1 MHKPFTTID
10 DQIAL
15 LNSRGLQ
22 TDSRTSWILEREGY
36 YATVNGYKKPFLDN
50 QARKKDEEDKYREG
64 SLYNDLYKL
73 YLFDRQLRFLLFG
86 MITIAEAIL
95 KTVCAYEF
103 TKANPAEKNPYLNI
117 DNYART
123 GQAHEKASQLIPR
136 LQKILTDN
144 SDCER
149 KGRKEY
155 LVHCL
160 NEHDG
165 EVPLWVLT
173 NDLTLGQIY
182 WFFQSQ
188 NILIRGSIARSFT
201 VLYGD
206 SHRHKTEIDAQRI
219 DKIYR
224 RMKDFRNICAHDERL
239 YCAHPHDSN
248 NTVFQLVKDL
258 RFVIDKKR
266 YLEFLQQFNSLLMHL
281 GEDIPAYVD
290 SVYREMGLD
299 FPRELHEWMELART
313 S

>member
-1 MHKPFTTID
+1 M
-10 DQIAL
+10 
-15 LNSRGLQ
+15 
-22 TDSRTSWILEREGY
+22 
-36 YATVNGYKKPFLDN
+36 
-50 QARKKDEEDKYREG
+50 
-64 SLYNDLYKL
+64 
-73 YLFDRQLRFLLFG
+73 
-86 MITIAEAIL
+86 
-95 KTVCAYEF
+95 
-103 TKANPAEKNPYLNI
+103 
-117 DNYART
+117 
-123 GQAHEKASQLIPR
+123 
-136 LQKILTDN
+136 
-144 SDCER
+144 
-149 KGRKEY
+149 
-155 LVHCL
+155 
-160 NEHDG
+160 
-165 EVPLWVLT
+165 PLWVLT

-258 RFVIDKKR
+258 RFVINKKR
-266 YLEFLQQFNSLLMHL
+266 YLEFLQQFNSLPMHL

>member
-1 MHKPFTTID
+1 M
-10 DQIAL
+10 
-15 LNSRGLQ
+15 
-22 TDSRTSWILEREGY
+22 
-36 YATVNGYKKPFLDN
+36 
-50 QARKKDEEDKYREG
+50 
-64 SLYNDLYKL
+64 
-73 YLFDRQLRFLLFG
+73 
-86 MITIAEAIL
+86 
-95 KTVCAYEF
+95 
-103 TKANPAEKNPYLNI
+103 
-117 DNYART
+117 
-123 GQAHEKASQLIPR
+123 
-136 LQKILTDN
+136 
-144 SDCER
+144 
-149 KGRKEY
+149 
-155 LVHCL
+155 
-160 NEHDG
+160 
-165 EVPLWVLT
+165 PLWVLT

-266 YLEFLQQFNSLLMHL
+266 YLEFLQQFNSLPMHL

-299 FPRELHEWMELART
+299 FLCELHEWMELTRT